1 MGIKKRIAILG
12 STGSIGR
19 QTLAVVEN
27 HRERFSVEVLT
38 AQNNADLLIEQAV
51 KFQPNA
57 VVITNEAL
65 YGKVQ
70 EALNKFDIKVFA
82 GRRSLLDIVSM
93 SSIDMVVVALVGF
106 AGLEP
111 TYNALDA
118 GKVVALANK
127 ETLVAGGEIIM
138 QKALEKKSCVLPVD
152 SEHSAIFQCLVGEH
166 DNEIELLTLTAS
178 GGPFLGKNKKE
189 LSAVSPAQALK
200 HPNWSMGNKVTIDSA
215 TLMNKGLEMIEAHW
229 LFGVVP
235 SKIQVIV
242 HPQSIV
248 HSLVHFSDGA
258 VKAQLGLPDM
268 KLPIQYALSF
278 PQRLSMPYPHF
289 TFADYGQLDFL
300 APDTETFE
308 CLGIAYEAIAR
319 GGNMPCVMNAAN
331 EEAVWAFLQEKIKFL
346 DIPVV
351 IKKTMDTVSRD
362 KSVSLDIL
370 AETDDCARI
379 KAKEIIET
387 IN

>member
-1 MGIKKRIAILG
+1 MDVISRHP
-12 STGSIGR
+12 S
-19 QTLAVVEN
+19 E
-27 HRERFSVEVLT
+27 FSVEVLT
-38 AQNNADLLIEQAV
+38 AHNNADLLIEQAV

-200 HPNWSMGNKVTIDSA
+200 HPNWSMGNKVTIDVQSYKIWIPGKYILLILDGQETTTMRIDFELDDMLKPICSSPRECG
-215 TLMNKGLEMIEAHW
+215 TLGLETTLVSCIQDTDSGWIEI
-229 LFGVVP
+229 
-235 SKIQVIV
+235 ST
-242 HPQSIV
+242 
-248 HSLVHFSDGA
+248 
-258 VKAQLGLPDM
+258 
-268 KLPIQYALSF
+268 
-278 PQRLSMPYPHF
+278 MPG
-289 TFADYGQLDFL
+289 TA
-300 APDTETFE
+300 
-308 CLGIAYEAIAR
+308 
-319 GGNMPCVMNAAN
+319 
-331 EEAVWAFLQEKIKFL
+331 
-346 DIPVV
+346 
-351 IKKTMDTVSRD
+351 S
-362 KSVSLDIL
+362 
-370 AETDDCARI
+370 
-379 KAKEIIET
+379 
-387 IN
+387 